1 MELINVIGFYLNEDD
16 ILNEHPHD
24 PQNESELLR
33 RLEGFFEE
41 MVATRQAAWEQL
53 DLLDKLIQAGSGSAD
68 TMKKA

>member
-33 RLEGFFEE
+33 RLECFFEE
-41 MVATRQAAWEQL
+41 VVATRQAAWEQL